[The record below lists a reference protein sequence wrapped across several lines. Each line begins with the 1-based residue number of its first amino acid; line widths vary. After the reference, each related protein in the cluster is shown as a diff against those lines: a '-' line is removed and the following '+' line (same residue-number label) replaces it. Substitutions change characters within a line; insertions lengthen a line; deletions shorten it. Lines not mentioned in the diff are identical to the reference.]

1 LQPSGFDTRDFQDL
15 NPYSRPTHPH
25 RKAPLSP
32 HLEHLKSQILRAPA
46 PNSAL
51 PAKSRDSNPKNSAG
65 IVNNWDDMVH
75 LWDYTFKRMNV
86 ENFSERR
93 ILLTE
98 PPMNPKRNRE
108 KLLEV
113 MFEHYGEPLS
123 IKGCRVQGLGV

>member
-1 LQPSGFDTRDFQDL
+1 
-15 NPYSRPTHPH
+15 
-25 RKAPLSP
+25 
-32 HLEHLKSQILRAPA
+32 
-46 PNSAL
+46 
-51 PAKSRDSNPKNSAG
+51 
-65 IVNNWDDMVH
+65 MVH